1 MRGPAHSFP
10 AGHSARAT
18 PADAPMKNHTPLPRC
33 GLAGPGAWTALLA
46 LTVLPALPA
55 LAQGDSYPYVGISV
69 GQSRAKID
77 QDRIANGLAG
87 TGLSLSSMSK
97 DQSDTGVRL
106 FGGYQFNRFLALEG
120 GLFTLGKFG
129 FNATTTPAGTL
140 SGDIKLRGASLD
152 LVGTLPLGER
162 WSLLGRIGAQ
172 RARATDHFAGTGAVS
187 VLNADPRETANNT
200 KFGGGIQYEFNRAF
214 LMRAEA
220 ERYRVND
227 AVGNRGSVNV
237 VSLSAV
243 FPFGRA
249 EEARPRA
256 ALPPVYEVPPPAP
269 LPPPPPP
276 PPPPPVVTEV
286 VPAPMAAPLPKAP
299 PPPPERRRVSFA
311 ADSLFGFDR
320 SDVRPEGKAAL
331 DKFAKDMAGTRFEVI
346 VVEGHTDRLGSSAYN
361 QKLSQRRA
369 DAVKAYLVS
378 SGGIDA
384 TRISSVGKGESQPV
398 TQTDSCKGKKQT
410 PALVSCLQ
418 PDRRVDVVVTGTR

>member
-1 MRGPAHSFP
+1 MRGPAQSSS
-10 AGHSARAT
+10 AGLCVRVTSADVA
-18 PADAPMKNHTPLPRC
+18 MNNHTSLPRC
-33 GLAGPGAWTALLA
+33 GRAGPGAWPTLLA
-46 LTVLPALPA
+46 LIVLPVLPA
-55 LAQGDSYPYVGISV
+55 LAQSDSYAYGGLSV

-87 TGLSLSSMSK
+87 TGLSLNSMSK

-106 FGGYQFNRFLALEG
+106 FGGYQFNRYLALEG
-120 GLFTLGKFG
+120 GIFSLGKFG
-129 FNATTTPAGTL
+129 FNATTSPVGTL
-140 SGDIKLRGASLD
+140 SGDIKLQGASLD

-162 WSLLGRIGAQ
+162 WSLLGRVGMQ

-187 VLNADPRETANNT
+187 VLNPNPRETANNS
-200 KFGGGIQYEFNRAF
+200 KFGFGIQYEFSRSF

-243 FPFGRA
+243 FPFGRTEA
-249 EEARPRA
+249 ARPRA
-256 ALPPVYEVPPPAP
+256 ALPPVYEVPPPARV
-269 LPPPPPP
+269 LAPPPPPP
-276 PPPPPVVTEV
+276 AAPPVVAQV
-286 VPAPMAAPLPKAP
+286 MPAPMPAPP
-299 PPPPERRRVSFA
+299 PPPPERRRVSFS

-320 SDVRPEGKAAL
+320 SDVRPEGKIAL
-331 DKFAKDMAGTRFEVI
+331 DKFAKDLAGTRFEVV
-346 VVEGHTDRLGSSAYN
+346 VVEGHTDRLGSPAYN

-378 SGGIDA
+378 TGGIDA
-384 TRISSVGKGESQPV
+384 ARISSTGKGESQPV
-398 TQTDSCKGKKQT
+398 TQTNSCKGQKQT
-410 PALVSCLQ
+410 PQLVSCLQ